1 MYGFNNFH
9 FLSFSFGRFFILIKH
24 ISKSGFG
31 KYVSTPC
38 MVFFGHLS
46 IFSFQ
51 YQLLESMIIL
61 LLKLTYFMFIY
72 NMTRFTQYFIQY
84 FLKTL
89 KLDLSTIKMTYGFG
103 SSKGGI

>member
-1 MYGFNNFH
+1 MYV
-9 FLSFSFGRFFILIKH
+9 FF
-24 ISKSGFG
+24 
-31 KYVSTPC
+31 
-38 MVFFGHLS
+38 FFGHLS

-89 KLDLSTIKMTYGFG
+89 KLDLSTIK
-103 SSKGGI
+103 

>member
-1 MYGFNNFH
+1 MY
-9 FLSFSFGRFFILIKH
+9 
-24 ISKSGFG
+24 
-31 KYVSTPC
+31 
-38 MVFFGHLS
+38 VFFFGNLS

-89 KLDLSTIKMTYGFG
+89 KLDLSTIK
-103 SSKGGI
+103 

>member
-1 MYGFNNFH
+1 MYVF
-9 FLSFSFGRFFILIKH
+9 
-24 ISKSGFG
+24 
-31 KYVSTPC
+31 
-38 MVFFGHLS
+38 FFGHLS